1 MIREI
6 MVKRRQRVWAILI
19 GMAAL
24 AVTVE
29 AVTVMIH
36 DRFG

>member
-19 GMAAL
+19 GMVAL

-29 AVTVMIH
+29 AVTIMIH
-36 DRFG
+36 DRIG

>member
-1 MIREI
+1 MIRVI
-6 MVKRRQRVWAILI
+6 IDDRRRRVWAILI

-29 AVTVMIH
+29 AVTIMIH
-36 DRFG
+36 DRIG